1 MAISRYTLF
10 TDRLRAL
17 VRVIDTFSRVVVG
30 GLGQVNGSTWEVL
43 RGAWEVSNDRASSS
57 STDYPLAV
65 LTFTDTD
72 VAISVDDPTVGA
84 GTAFWVTD
92 SGSWYAAVYEQEQVC
107 QECQNC
113 TAWNSS
119 NCNAFGCVGSFNPSS
134 CNAWQCNSSSIS
146 CSSNPSNCAVTSTTA
161 GFCNAWA
168 ATGPCNIWN
177 SRNSGRGNP
186 PFGFCWGPSRNNEC
200 NGGFNNPSTSC
211 ASWNQSFTF
220 CNSTCVQW
228 GCTSAGFVPGNC
240 NQFGCVGNFNAS
252 NCASF
257 EGVPCDC
264 VVNDKI
270 HIFRYVSGAITSIS
284 ETIFSGTIRSFK
296 AILSGNQV
304 TISAYDATGYNSA
317 NKIGSDVQ
325 IEINSPVKTNDHGII
340 IGSSTYGQGNSS
352 SIEKIEIDLV

>member
-1 MAISRYTLF
+1 MAVSRYTLF

-17 VRVIDTFSRVVVG
+17 VRVIDTFSRIVVG
-30 GLGQVNGSTWEVL
+30 GLGQVNGSTWEIL
-43 RGAWEVSNDRASSS
+43 RGSWEVSNDRASSS

-72 VAISVDDPTVGA
+72 VSIAVDDPTVGA

-119 NCNAFGCVGSFNPSS
+119 NCNAFGCVGNF
-134 CNAWQCNSSSIS
+134 
-146 CSSNPSNCAVTSTTA
+146 NPSNCNSFQCNSNVNVCNTGITFCTQWSRVNGPCST
-161 GFCNAWA
+161 WS
-168 ATGPCNIWN
+168 TGPCNIWN

-186 PFGFCWGPSRNNEC
+186 PFGFCWGPSRTNVC
-200 NGGFNNPSTSC
+200 N
-211 ASWNQSFTF
+211 AWNSSLQ
-220 CNSTCVQW
+220 CNAFSYSPPNCVQDCVQW
-228 GCTSAGFVPGNC
+228 GCSPSGFFPGFC
-240 NQFGCVGNFNAS
+240 NQNGCVGSFNTS
-252 NCASF
+252 NCAAF

-270 HIFRYVSGAITSIS
+270 HIFRYVSGAISSIS
-284 ETIFSGTIRSFK
+284 ETIFAGTIRSFK
-296 AILSGNQV
+296 AILQGDKV

-317 NKIGSDVQ
+317 NKIGSD
-325 IEINSPVKTNDHGII
+325 IEITIDSPVKTTDHGII
-340 IGSSTYGQGNSS
+340 IGSSTYGQGSSS
-352 SIEKIEIDLV
+352 SIEKIEIDLT